1 MNSGSGF
8 RFEAE
13 ADPNPT
19 LHFDDD
25 PDSDPTQSFTHVGKS
40 GKKFTLTSQQCQ
52 FALRVT
58 IGVIILM
65 FWKGF

>member
-1 MNSGSGF
+1 MGRY

-25 PDSDPTQSFTHVGKS
+25 PDSDPTQSFTQVVKS
-40 GKKFTLTSQQCQ
+40 KKILTFTSQQCQ
-52 FALRVT
+52 FALFIHPSHELRKV
-58 IGVIILM
+58 
-65 FWKGF
+65 